1 MVGESEFHT
10 PGDGVFGV
18 GWRVEEK
25 KTYYLVGG
33 EGNRHIKYVPLFESI
48 VCMSRLAL
56 FFSIFYILN
65 YCLFET
71 MKTFFAKS
79 LLLER

>member
-10 PGDGVFGV
+10 PRDGVFGV

-33 EGNRHIKYVPLFESI
+33 EGNTDTSNICHSLSPLS
-48 VCMSRLAL
+48 VCPALLCSLASFIFLITAYLRL
-56 FFSIFYILN
+56 
-65 YCLFET
+65 
-71 MKTFFAKS
+71 
-79 LLLER
+79 